1 MIVQLCNELT
11 APLLTISWPFAI
23 TRRCNHACPTLRL
36 LHQVLVKT
44 AVLCNKSIQHTS
56 IHHVQRSL
64 LAGLLQ
70 RFVMYFETT
79 LKLSLQQFI
88 EIQTEIDR
96 AKLLYQKCT
105 FIKRITLSSERR
117 TTASDFIYVKPQ
129 SQAIFVVRKYLLQY
143 LLKHAKVKSCILL

>member
-1 MIVQLCNELT
+1 M
-11 APLLTISWPFAI
+11 
-23 TRRCNHACPTLRL
+23 
-36 LHQVLVKT
+36 
-44 AVLCNKSIQHTS
+44 
-56 IHHVQRSL
+56 
-64 LAGLLQ
+64 
-70 RFVMYFETT
+70 T